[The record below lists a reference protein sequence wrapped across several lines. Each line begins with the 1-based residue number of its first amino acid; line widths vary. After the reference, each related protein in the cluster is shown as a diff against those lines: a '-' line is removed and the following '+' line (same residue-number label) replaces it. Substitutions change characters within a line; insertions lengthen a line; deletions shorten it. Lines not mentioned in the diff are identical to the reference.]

1 MMDNFSK
8 VCAAIL
14 LLLMLA
20 AGAVA
25 LDAKAEDYTPEEPAQ
40 QEEQQEQAPSI
51 DTSGYVQ
58 VADPALYAKLDTMQE
73 TLDKL
78 ADALAPDASAE
89 DVNDAPAQEQAP
101 APDYTAQLSGIS
113 AQLADMAQQA
123 TAETAAEDVDPF
135 QKPFADYS
143 TGETLAL
150 IGVVLLLVFGI
161 FSLLKNFV
169 L

>member
-1 MMDNFSK
+1 MDSFSK
-8 VCAAIL
+8 TCAAIIL
-14 LLLMLA
+14 LLSLA

-25 LDAKAEDYTPEEPAQ
+25 LDAKAEDYTPDEAA
-40 QEEQQEQAPSI
+40 QEEQEQAPNI

-58 VADPALYAKLDTMQE
+58 VADPALYAKLDTLQE
-73 TLDKL
+73 SIDRL
-78 ADALAPDASAE
+78 ADALTPADAETDAEAPTE
-89 DVNDAPAQEQAP
+89 EQP

-123 TAETAAEDVDPF
+123 TAETAEDADPF
-135 QKPFADYS
+135 QKPFEEYT

-150 IGVVLLLVFGI
+150 IGVVLLLVFGV

>member
-1 MMDNFSK
+1 MDNFSK
-8 VCAAIL
+8 TCAAIIL
-14 LLLMLA
+14 LLSLA

-25 LDAKAEDYTPEEPAQ
+25 LDARAEDYTPEETAQ
-40 QEEQQEQAPSI
+40 EEQAPSI

-58 VADPALYAKLDTMQE
+58 VADPALYAKLDNMQE
-73 TLDKL
+73 SIDRL
-78 ADALAPDASAE
+78 ADALTPTENAEADAE
-89 DVNDAPAQEQAP
+89 APADEQP

-123 TAETAAEDVDPF
+123 TAETAEDADPF
-135 QKPFADYS
+135 QKPFEDYT

-150 IGVVLLLVFGI
+150 IGVVLLLVFGV

>member
-1 MMDNFSK
+1 MDNFSK
-8 VCAAIL
+8 TCAAIIL
-14 LLLMLA
+14 LLSLA

-25 LDAKAEDYTPEEPAQ
+25 LDARAEDYTPDEPAQ
-40 QEEQQEQAPSI
+40 EEQEQAPSI
-51 DTSGYVQ
+51 DTSSYVQ
-58 VADPALYAKLDTMQE
+58 VADPALYAKLDNLQE
-73 TLDKL
+73 SIDRL
-78 ADALAPDASAE
+78 ADALTPTEDAE
-89 DVNDAPAQEQAP
+89 TDTDAPTEEQP
-101 APDYTAQLSGIS
+101 VPDYTAQLSGIS

-123 TAETAAEDVDPF
+123 TAETAEDADPF
-135 QKPFADYS
+135 QKPFEDYT

>member
-1 MMDNFSK
+1 MQRFISY
-8 VCAAIL
+8 AIVTITL
-14 LLLMLA
+14 LVMGFGLMQQ
-20 AGAVA
+20 VH
-25 LDAKAEDYTPEEPAQ
+25 AEDYAPEETA
-40 QEEQQEQAPSI
+40 QEEQEQAPSI

-58 VADPALYAKLDTMQE
+58 VADPALYAKLDTLQE
-73 TLDKL
+73 SIDRL
-78 ADALAPDASAE
+78 ADVLTPPDAETDAE
-89 DVNDAPAQEQAP
+89 ASTEEQP

-123 TAETAAEDVDPF
+123 TAETAEDADPF
-135 QKPFADYS
+135 QKPFEDYT

-150 IGVVLLLVFGI
+150 IGVVLLLVFGV

>member
-1 MMDNFSK
+1 MDNFSK
-8 VCAAIL
+8 TCAAIIL
-14 LLLMLA
+14 LLSLA

-25 LDAKAEDYTPEEPAQ
+25 LDAKAEDYTPDETQ
-40 QEEQQEQAPSI
+40 QEEQEQAPSI

-58 VADPALYAKLDTMQE
+58 VADPALYAKLDTLQE
-73 TLDKL
+73 SIDRL
-78 ADALAPDASAE
+78 ADAMTPADAAETDAEAPTE
-89 DVNDAPAQEQAP
+89 EQP

-113 AQLADMAQQA
+113 AQLADIAQQA
-123 TAETAAEDVDPF
+123 TAETAEDADPF
-135 QKPFADYS
+135 QKSFEDYT

-150 IGVVLLLVFGI
+150 IGVVLLLVFGV

>member
-1 MMDNFSK
+1 MDNFSK
-8 VCAAIL
+8 TCAAIIL
-14 LLLMLA
+14 LLSLA

-25 LDAKAEDYTPEEPAQ
+25 LDAKAEDYTPEETA
-40 QEEQQEQAPSI
+40 QEEQEQAPSI

-58 VADPALYAKLDTMQE
+58 VADPALYAKLDNLQE
-73 TLDKL
+73 SIDRL
-78 ADALAPDASAE
+78 ADALTPAE
-89 DVNDAPAQEQAP
+89 DTETDSETSTEEQP

-113 AQLADMAQQA
+113 AQLADMARQA
-123 TAETAAEDVDPF
+123 TAETAEDADPF
-135 QKPFADYS
+135 QNPFEEYT

-150 IGVVLLLVFGI
+150 IGVVLLLVFGV